1 MGIEGEVKRERLKG
15 APMARRPPLDDRE
28 LLKLLEAGHGQSE
41 SARTLGYP
49 VGTVTARVKKL
60 RDRGIL
66 TPGGVVDWE
75 ALDTWE
81 REHKPAAYRAKVKA
95 SKLPSKPKP
104 EAEEAPRDVESKPEV
119 YQESK
124 LEGLLPELEEIVSW
138 WRERKKALSKPIGV
152 SKKRQTYIL
161 SEELIEA
168 VKDYAQRKGIPIT
181 EAINEIIRRGLTE
194 G

>member
-1 MGIEGEVKRERLKG
+1 
-15 APMARRPPLDDRE
+15 MARRPPLDDRE
-28 LLKLLEAGHGQSE
+28 LLKLLEDGQGQSE
-41 SARTLGYP
+41 AARTLGYP

-66 TPGGVVDWE
+66 KPGDEVDWE
-75 ALDTWE
+75 ALEAWE
-81 REHKPAAYRAKVKA
+81 REHQPKTYRAKAKA

-104 EAEEAPRDVESKPEV
+104 EAEEAPVDVESK
-119 YQESK
+119 
-124 LEGLLPELEEIVSW
+124 LRGLLPELEEIVCW

-181 EAINEIIRRGLTE
+181 EAINQIIRRGLTE

>member
-1 MGIEGEVKRERLKG
+1 MAKG
-15 APMARRPPLDDRE
+15 VAMNRRPPLDDRE
-28 LLKLLEAGHGQSE
+28 LLKLLEAGQSQSE
-41 SARTLGYP
+41 AARTLGYP

-81 REHKPAAYRAKVKA
+81 REHKPAAYRAKAKA
-95 SKLPSKPKP
+95 SKLPSKPNP
-104 EAEEAPRDVESKPEV
+104 EAEEAPVDVESK
-119 YQESK
+119 
-124 LEGLLPELEEIVSW
+124 LRGLLPELEEIVSW

>member
-1 MGIEGEVKRERLKG
+1 
-15 APMARRPPLDDRE
+15 MARRPPLDDRE
-28 LLKLLEAGHGQSE
+28 LLKLLEAGEGQSE
-41 SARTLGYP
+41 AARTLGYP

-60 RDRGIL
+60 RERGIL
-66 TPGGVVDWE
+66 KPGETGEVVDWE

-104 EAEEAPRDVESKPEV
+104 EAEEAPVDVESK
-119 YQESK
+119 
-124 LEGLLPELEEIVSW
+124 LRGLLPELEEIVSW

>member
-1 MGIEGEVKRERLKG
+1 
-15 APMARRPPLDDRE
+15 MARRPPLDDRE
-28 LLKLLEAGHGQSE
+28 LLKLLEDGQGQSE
-41 SARTLGYP
+41 AARTLGYP

-66 TPGGVVDWE
+66 TPGGVVHWE
-75 ALDTWE
+75 ALDRWE
-81 REHKPAAYRAKVKA
+81 REHKPAAYRGKVKA

-104 EAEEAPRDVESKPEV
+104 EAEEAPGDVESKPAV

-124 LEGLLPELEEIVSW
+124 LRGLLPELEEMVSW
-138 WRERKKALSKPIGV
+138 WRERKKALSKPIDV

>member
-1 MGIEGEVKRERLKG
+1 
-15 APMARRPPLDDRE
+15 MARRPPLDDRE
-28 LLKLLEAGHGQSE
+28 LLKLLEAGQSQSE
-41 SARTLGYP
+41 AARTLGYP

-75 ALDTWE
+75 ALETWE
-81 REHKPAAYRAKVKA
+81 REHKPGPYQAKTKEG
-95 SKLPSKPKP
+95 KLPSKPKP
-104 EAEEAPRDVESKPEV
+104 EAEEAPVDVESK
-119 YQESK
+119 
-124 LEGLLPELEEIVSW
+124 LRGLLPELEEIVSW